1 MKLFNRARPKR
12 HLDLPDELTAGQH
25 VLVFTWEIFKVVVIS
40 LAIIIPVRYFLIK
53 PFYVKGASMEP
64 NFHDYEYLIIDEL
77 TYRFNEPQ
85 RGDVVVFRYPLD
97 RAQFFIKRV
106 VGLPGE
112 TITIGNGQVYITSAD
127 DNSHT
132 PLFEPYLAPATRTSG
147 DAVFSLGS
155 DEYLLLGDN
164 RGSSLD
170 SRYFGPVKSDDI
182 VGRTLLR
189 GWPLNRAGLL
199 LNDVNYSTQ

>member
-1 MKLFNRARPKR
+1 MKLFKKDKYPK
-12 HLDLPDELTAGQH
+12 HLVEQELTAGQH

-97 RAQFFIKRV
+97 RGQFFIKRV

-112 TITIGNGQVYITSAD
+112 TITIGNGQV
-127 DNSHT
+127 
-132 PLFEPYLAPATRTSG
+132 
-147 DAVFSLGS
+147 
-155 DEYLLLGDN
+155 
-164 RGSSLD
+164 
-170 SRYFGPVKSDDI
+170 
-182 VGRTLLR
+182 
-189 GWPLNRAGLL
+189 
-199 LNDVNYSTQ
+199 